1 MPLENGTNCQKI
13 IYDEL
18 EKVFRNLSL
27 GHIPRIKV
35 FSILGAAGVGKS
47 WLTAQIV
54 KMVVEMRLR
63 CFLSTPTHKAVRVLR
78 EMIIDAGLGNSYR
91 VDSGTIHSFL
101 NLKVEHSF
109 DTDDDVVDTKPKLV
123 KNTHVP
129 PEGLKTCDILF
140 VDEASMVDHHLYSLT
155 MEELDNRC
163 RIIIFI
169 GDYFQLPP
177 VGGNLSPIFF
187 EGEHNKV
194 FNLVETVRQKADSY
208 IINRAGWLK
217 HFISTQQFPAT
228 ILDLFTTEGEMEVF
242 DSKIEGEHQRFI
254 DTYFADKDHTKIV
267 GTYTNKLVDDYNL
280 SIRNIEL
287 NYPTE
292 SVVEGERLVV
302 QSPYEDSSGNII
314 FNSNQEIVC
323 VEVNIKSVGAAHYK
337 YYRISDEDGNK
348 GNVLHEDSVEQ
359 YKADLESQLQL
370 AKSMVNVLDKKER
383 SRAWSK
389 YFKLLSKFLNVKSSY
404 SSTIHKLQGSTYENT
419 YLDLRT
425 VPQFYYRNP
434 DLMCRLLYVGITRPS
449 NKLYILI

>member
-1 MPLENGTNCQKI
+1 MPLENGTNCQKL

-27 GHIPRIKV
+27 GHIPRIKEY
-35 FSILGAAGVGKS
+35 SILGAAGVGKS
-47 WLTAQIV
+47 WLTSQLV
-54 KMVVEMRLR
+54 QLVVDLRLR
-63 CFLSTPTHKAVRVLR
+63 CFLSTPTHKAVRVLQ
-78 EMIIDAGLGNSYR
+78 EMINDAGLGNSYR

-101 NLKVEHSF
+101 NLKVENNF
-109 DTDDDVVDTKPKLV
+109 EDETNLNPEKPKLI
-123 KNTHVP
+123 KNTRIP

-140 VDEASMVDHHLYSLT
+140 LDEASMVDYLLYDMVKS
-155 MEELDNRC
+155 ELDDRY
-163 RIIIFI
+163 RIVIFI

-217 HFISTQQFPAT
+217 HFISTQQFPAN
-228 ILDLFTTEGEMEVF
+228 ILELFTTEGEMEVF

-323 VEVNIKSVGAAHYK
+323 VEVNIKSVGESHYK
-337 YYRISDEDGNK
+337 YYRISDEDRNK

-359 YKADLESQLQL
+359 YNADLSSCLQL
-370 AKSMVNVLDKKER
+370 AKAMQNSPDRKAR
-383 SRAWSK
+383 ARAWTK
-389 YFKLLSKFLNVKSSY
+389 YFDLLTKFMNAKSAY
-404 SSTIHKLQGSTYENT
+404 ASTIHKLQGSTYENT

-425 VPQFYYRNP
+425 VPSFYNRNP

-449 NKLYILI
+449 NKLYILK